1 MSNQKL
7 ELTISTEALLK
18 VLLLIVTPIFLW
30 SIRDILLILLIS
42 ATIASGLEPLVN
54 TLRARKVPRGVS
66 VISVYLIALSLVVI
80 IGFMVIP
87 PFISEFQEFSNNS
100 GQLIEQFQ
108 QRVSVDSERSDFVQ
122 IQIANAISNGIHSFG
137 EQVAGFSD
145 NFFQR
150 TIGFFSGFVQLLTV
164 LTIAFYLVAERN
176 GMKHLI
182 TTFVPA
188 GYQPRFVR
196 VINKIQSKVGYW
208 MFGQFILCVIIFAL
222 TWIGLTLLGV
232 RYALVLALLA
242 GFMELIP
249 YIGPFISAVPG
260 IFIAFLQDPTLAI
273 IVAIMYYLIQS
284 AENYFLVPKIMNR
297 AVGLSPLVV
306 LVSLLVGLKLAGILG
321 VLLAIPVTASIQVI
335 IQDVWSNR
343 NERLAQAEIVS
354 NEQNEV

>member
-1 MSNQKL
+1 MSKEKL

-18 VLLLIVTPIFLW
+18 VFLFIAAPIFLW

-54 TLRARKVPRGVS
+54 TLRAKKVPRGVS
-66 VISVYLIALSLVVI
+66 VISVYLIALSLVVF

-87 PFISEFQEFSNNS
+87 PFINEFQDFSNNS
-100 GQLIEQFQ
+100 GQLLSEFQ
-108 QRVSVDSERSDFVQ
+108 QRVNVDSERSNFVQ
-122 IQIANAISNGIHSFG
+122 VQIANAISNGIHSFG
-137 EQVAGFSD
+137 EQVASFSD

-182 TTFVPA
+182 TTFVPV
-188 GYQPRFVR
+188 GYQPRFIR

-260 IFIAFLQDPTLAI
+260 IFIAFLQDPTLAL
-273 IVAIMYYLIQS
+273 IVAVMYYVIQS

-335 IQDVWSNR
+335 IQDVWNNR
-343 NERLAQAEIVS
+343 NERLSEAEIVS
-354 NEQNEV
+354 NDENIV